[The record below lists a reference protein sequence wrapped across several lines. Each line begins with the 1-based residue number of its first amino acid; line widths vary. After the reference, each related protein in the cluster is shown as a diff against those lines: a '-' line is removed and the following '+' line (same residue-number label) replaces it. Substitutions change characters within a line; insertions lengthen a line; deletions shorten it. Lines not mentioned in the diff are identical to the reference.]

1 MAKKDKK
8 EEKKLAKKAAKT
20 AEKLAKKAKKGKR
33 DKIAEKTAADMA
45 EELRAQR
52 EAALDVEEPLAED
65 VIAVVEQTEA
75 EVAEEAAA
83 SAAYAPVEGEKL
95 KVISLKMPESLIAAT
110 DEAAA
115 VYGEGV
121 SRSEFIRIAI
131 EKMVNE
137 K

>member
-1 MAKKDKK
+1 MSKKDKK
-8 EEKKLAKKAAKT
+8 KAEKRAEKKALKAA
-20 AEKLAKKAKKGKR
+20 AKKAKKGKLLEA
-33 DKIAEKTAADMA
+33 KAADMA

-52 EAALDVEEPLAED
+52 EAVSDVEEPLAED
-65 VIAVVEQTEA
+65 AVAVVEQTEA
-75 EVAEEAAA
+75 EVAEEAAT

-115 VYGEGV
+115 AYGEGV